1 MKRRRQTA
9 RGCHSAGRV
18 TAQLLLSFL
27 AACPPQASAGWLDG
41 WPNGAN
47 QIPMAPMPEPASPFQ
62 APVPAEH
69 DFSLRHIFH
78 HGTYLHPGLHR
89 RLDVRPQD
97 SIWMLDDHE
106 TDKKPQR
113 SFRVRSRGETIQ
125 RLVDRRYEVVDA
137 LMSSARLSGYA
148 TTTDTTAW
156 TLDEVP
162 APNITDKETVLSLA
176 IMAANAYIKVPGTE
190 DWENLD
196 DGFNVTDDFGWENDG
211 LRGHIYAD
219 EGNKTIVIGLKGTT
233 PGMCFLHLP
242 TPVESKACMKQICT
256 ICLTF
261 ALDIPWQRDI
271 LTFHRKIAVFD
282 GSGSTSK
289 DKENDNLFFSCC
301 CGQGGH
307 YLWRQVCDCSTAA
320 YTCNSTCLLKTLHE
334 RNRYYQAAQEL
345 YGNVTELYPNSTIW
359 MSGHSLGGSV
369 SSLLGLTYGLPVT
382 TFEAVPEALPA
393 MRLGLPVPPGTPP
406 GAHQARKYTGAYHF
420 GHTADPIF
428 VGSCNAVTSAC
439 TLGGYAMETQC
450 HTGKVCIYDTVKDL
464 SWRVSATTH
473 SVRSV
478 IKNVIKVYDTVPECV
493 PDSTPEEPC
502 VDCYIWKYFE
512 SNGSSATSSSS
523 SSSSTS
529 LSLTR
534 TTTCH
539 TPGWWGCLVRA
550 FTAFAFLH
558 SINR

>member
-1 MKRRRQTA
+1 MKRRRPIA
-9 RGCHSAGRV
+9 YSCPSAGRV
-18 TAQLLLSFL
+18 TARLLLSFL

-41 WPNGAN
+41 WTNGAN
-47 QIPMAPMPEPASPFQ
+47 QIPIIPMSDPATPSQ
-62 APVPAEH
+62 APGPAEH

-97 SIWMLDDHE
+97 SVWMLDDHE
-106 TDKKPQR
+106 TDKNPQI
-113 SFRVRSRGETIQ
+113 SFHVRSRGEPIQ
-125 RLVDRRYEVVDA
+125 RLVDRSYEVVDA
-137 LMSSARLSGYA
+137 LMTSNRWSGYA
-148 TTTDTTAW
+148 TTADSTAW
-156 TLDEVP
+156 TLDEVS
-162 APNITDKETVLSLA
+162 APNVTDKETVLSLA
-176 IMAANAYIKVPGTE
+176 NMAANAYIKVPGTE
-190 DWENLD
+190 DWENMN
-196 DGFNVTDDFGWENDG
+196 DGFNVTNDFGWENDG
-211 LRGHIYAD
+211 LRGHIFAD
-219 EGNKTIVIGLKGTT
+219 EGNKTVVIGLKGTT
-233 PGMCFLHLP
+233 PGMRCLHLHPKARSSKYP
-242 TPVESKACMKQICT
+242 TIGLIYAS
-256 ICLTF
+256 
-261 ALDIPWQRDI
+261 DIPWQREI
-271 LTFHRKIAVFD
+271 LTVLQKTAVFD

-307 YLWRQVCDCSTAA
+307 FLWRQVCDCSTAA

-334 RNRYYQAAQEL
+334 KNRYYQAALEL
-345 YGNVTELYPNSTIW
+345 YGNVTEAYPNSTIW

-428 VGSCNAVTSAC
+428 VGSCNAITSAC
-439 TLGGYAMETQC
+439 TIGGYAMETQC
-450 HTGKVCIYDTVKDL
+450 HTGKVCIYDTVKDK

-478 IKNVIKVYDTVPECV
+478 IKDVIKVYDTVPECV

-502 VDCYIWKYFE
+502 VDCYNWKYFE
-512 SNGSSATSSSS
+512 SNGSTATSSSS

-550 FTAFAFLH
+550 LTLFAPLL
-558 SINR
+558 